1 MEEGNITGGLG
12 SAILEAC
19 LKNGEFPLKMKTL
32 GINDEYVSIV
42 GSQEY
47 LRDSVGISKRFIV
60 NTILSMN
67 QS

>member
-1 MEEGNITGGLG
+1 
-12 SAILEAC
+12 
-19 LKNGEFPLKMKTL
+19 MKTL

-60 NTILSMN
+60 NAILDMN

>member
-1 MEEGNITGGLG
+1 
-12 SAILEAC
+12 
-19 LKNGEFPLKMKTL
+19 MKTL

-47 LRDSVGISKRFIV
+47 LRDSTGLSKRFIV
-60 NTILSMN
+60 DAVLSMN

>member
-1 MEEGNITGGLG
+1 
-12 SAILEAC
+12 
-19 LKNGEFPLKMKTL
+19 MKTL
-32 GINDEYVSIV
+32 GVNNEYVSIV

-47 LRDSVGISKRFIV
+47 LRDYVEISKRFIA